1 MWSGAWSLSI
11 ERTNG
16 RLSASFDLPAM
27 STTLTKDKPVDG
39 PHAFF
44 GLAAG
49 RLPQAAAALLDPEKG
64 GRFVLQ
70 PTERFEAELLVL
82 QVVSESPAAA
92 AEELARFS
100 ERVAGPGART
110 RVATGDDPAAA
121 IVKAVHDEK
130 ADVVVLGSAG
140 MQGRKEF
147 LLGNVPN
154 RVSHNAPC
162 TVVIVDTTG
171 SRK

>member
-1 MWSGAWSLSI
+1 MPFRRKASGARVTRVLVGTDLSPTSERAI
-11 ERTNG
+11 EW
-16 RLSASFDLPAM
+16 AADLA
-27 STTLTKDKPVDG
+27 
-39 PHAFF
+39 
-44 GLAAG
+44 
-49 RLPQAAAALLDPEKG
+49 
-64 GRFVLQ
+64 
-70 PTERFEAELLVL
+70 ERFEAELLVL

-121 IVKAVHDEK
+121 IVKAVHEEK

>member
-1 MWSGAWSLSI
+1 MPFRRKASRAQVTRVLVGTDLSPTSERAI
-11 ERTNG
+11 EW
-16 RLSASFDLPAM
+16 AADLA
-27 STTLTKDKPVDG
+27 
-39 PHAFF
+39 
-44 GLAAG
+44 
-49 RLPQAAAALLDPEKG
+49 
-64 GRFVLQ
+64 
-70 PTERFEAELLVL
+70 ERFEAELLVL

-121 IVKAVHDEK
+121 IVKAVHEEK